1 MSFTTSLSANQRLLK
16 AMEDYA
22 RELMFSELLP
32 DEEGRLRELFISEN
46 NVSSLLDDLNED
58 MVMDSFYK
66 MLDTMREVINEYRPY
81 IVEELENE
89 NE

>member
-1 MSFTTSLSANQRLLK
+1 MSFTTSLSANPRLRK

-32 DEEGRLRELFISEN
+32 DEEDRLRELFISEN

-66 MLDTMREVINEYRPY
+66 MLDTMREVIKEYRPY
-81 IVEELENE
+81 IVEELEKE

>member
-1 MSFTTSLSANQRLLK
+1 MSFTTSLSANQRLFK

-22 RELMFSELLP
+22 RKLMFSELLP

-46 NVSSLLDDLNED
+46 KVSRLLDDLNED

>member
-1 MSFTTSLSANQRLLK
+1 MSFTTSLSANQRLRK

-22 RELMFSELLP
+22 QELMFSELLP

>member
-1 MSFTTSLSANQRLLK
+1 MNFTTSLSANPRLRK

-22 RELMFSELLP
+22 QELMFSELLP

-89 NE
+89 NA